1 MPVPYDEEVRR
12 SVLAA
17 VEQGMS
23 YSQAAAHLRVSRR
36 WIGTIVRRYRGTGS
50 VAAQPNARTP
60 IVGAR
65 EERQLAEW
73 LAEDP
78 TLTLARL
85 ASMLGGVG
93 VGVSLFTVARALKR
107 LGWRRTRSGWTPPYA
122 AEAATVFHA
131 VAS

>member
-50 VAAQPNARTP
+50 LAAQPNARTP
-60 IVGAR
+60 ILGAR
-65 EERQLAEW
+65 EESQLAAW
-73 LAEDP
+73 LTEDRA
-78 TLTLARL
+78 LTLARL
-85 ASMLGGVG
+85 AARLGGAG
-93 VGVSLFTVARALKR
+93 VSVSLFTVARALKR
-107 LGWRRTRSGWTPPYA
+107 LGWRRQRTGWEPPFRAESGEHLQA
-122 AEAATVFHA
+122 AAG
-131 VAS
+131 